1 MRLMYFTYHKLL
13 KNWRIKTFAA
23 STLQMLGARHIVLR
37 LDITSACNLKCKMCY
52 LSGANQTKTV
62 RFSPE
67 QITRI
72 AEQLFSKTKLIYLS
86 CGFEPFMSKNFELA
100 LSLVRK
106 YKVPY
111 SVAVTNGQLLNREK
125 IEMICRLQ
133 LSELIVSLDSP
144 VEKTYNSIRSTGK
157 EENEE
162 GGQKKRTT
170 GFNVLI
176 KNLKELNEYKR
187 KNALEKPAL
196 RFNVTLM
203 RENIEELP
211 DLINF
216 ASEMGVNVVHARHMD
231 YFPEAIIDFGA
242 QTLFNHAELAN
253 AKLEEARSLA
263 KQKGMFLDAPAPIPS
278 EFTEEVESDYKF
290 ACPYP
295 WFQVMVRMDGTV
307 APCTHWTEESLGNVF
322 EDNFEEIWKNNF
334 GELRRNV
341 LKGKIPS
348 SCVSC
353 SINGGAKDIQKIF
366 HKKWE
371 NTANDVG
378 YEYDKRHGL

>member
-1 MRLMYFTYHKLL
+1 MRLMYFAYYKLL
-13 KNWRIKTFAA
+13 KNWRMKTFAA
-23 STLQMLGARHIVLR
+23 STLQMLGARAIVLR
-37 LDITSACNLKCKMCY
+37 LDITNACNLKCKMCY
-52 LSGANQTKTV
+52 LSGAKRTKTV

-67 QITRI
+67 QIERI
-72 AEQLFSKTKLIYLS
+72 AEQLFPKTKLIYLS
-86 CGFEPFMSKNFELA
+86 CAFEPLMSKNFELA
-100 LSLVRK
+100 LSLVKK

-144 VEKTYNSIRSTGK
+144 VEKTYNSIRSTGEK
-157 EENEE
+157 I
-162 GGQKKRTT
+162 GGGKAN

-176 KNLKELNEYKR
+176 KNLNNLNEYKS

-203 RENIEELP
+203 KENIEELP

-231 YFPEAIIDFGA
+231 YFPEAVIDFGA

-341 LKGKIPS
+341 LKGKIPG

-353 SINGGAKDIQKIF
+353 SVNGGAKDLQKIS
-366 HKKWE
+366 KKM
-371 NTANDVG
+371 G
-378 YEYDKRHGL
+378 

>member
-13 KNWRIKTFAA
+13 KNWRMKTLAA
-23 STLQMLGARHIVLR
+23 STLQMLGARAIVLR
-37 LDITSACNLKCKMCY
+37 LDITNACNLKCKMCY
-52 LSGANQTKTV
+52 LSGANKTKTI

-67 QITRI
+67 QIKRI
-72 AEQLFSKTKLIYLS
+72 AEQLFPKTKLIYLS
-86 CGFEPFMSKNFELA
+86 CGFEPLMSKNFELA

-111 SVAVTNGQLLNREK
+111 SVAVTNGQLLNTEK

-144 VEKTYNSIRSTGK
+144 FEKTYNSIRGK
-157 EENEE
+157 
-162 GGQKKRTT
+162 
-170 GFNVLI
+170 GFDVLI

-211 DLINF
+211 ELINF
-216 ASEMGVNVVHARHMD
+216 ASEMGVKVVHARHMD
-231 YFPEAIIDFGA
+231 YFPEAIIDFGQ
-242 QTLFNHAELAN
+242 QTLFNHAKLAN
-253 AKLEEARSLA
+253 AKIEEARGLA
-263 KQKGMFLDAPAPIPS
+263 KGIFLDAPDPIPL
-278 EFTEEVESDYKF
+278 EFTDEIESDYKF

-307 APCTHWTEESLGNVF
+307 TPCSYWTGESLGNVF

-341 LKGKIPS
+341 LKGKIPDT
-348 SCVSC
+348 CVSC
-353 SINGGAKDIQKIF
+353 SLNGGDKNLQKIF

-371 NTANDVG
+371 STA
-378 YEYDKRHGL
+378 KRV